1 MSGSRELNVS
11 SNSLHEMIYNHI
23 AMLALGSFEVNAEK
37 VLETVRFVCP
47 QVPRIRGHVITSIS
61 FVYMVLVSDINWSQ
75 KAKKKVLAVSRP
87 WKEGVGV
94 CQARFTQQG

>member
-75 KAKKKVLAVSRP
+75 KAKKS
-87 WKEGVGV
+87 VG
-94 CQARFTQQG
+94 CFSALERRCRGLSG